1 MHRSQNAND
10 PVSNLALQIPSSV
23 NRVYAI
29 VDPAGMNFPLNY
41 VAAFVFPL
49 QAFWNTVIY
58 VITSQTACRKL
69 CSRLFVKPFRQNKRQ
84 STLNVGQH
92 DDRNIYPS
100 RRKQRL
106 RSFSSCSGQGGEGL
120 ELHHVP
126 KQ

>member
-1 MHRSQNAND
+1 MNRSRKVNK
-10 PVSNLALQIPSSV
+10 PVSNLAWQIPTSV

-49 QAFWNTVIY
+49 QAFWNTIIY

-69 CSRLFVKPFRQNKRQ
+69 CSRLFVKPLRQTKRQ
-84 STLNVGQH
+84 STLTVGKH
-92 DDRNIYPS
+92 ENRNMYPS
-100 RRKQRL
+100 RGKQRL
-106 RSFSSCSGQGGEGL
+106 RSISSCSGQGGVDL